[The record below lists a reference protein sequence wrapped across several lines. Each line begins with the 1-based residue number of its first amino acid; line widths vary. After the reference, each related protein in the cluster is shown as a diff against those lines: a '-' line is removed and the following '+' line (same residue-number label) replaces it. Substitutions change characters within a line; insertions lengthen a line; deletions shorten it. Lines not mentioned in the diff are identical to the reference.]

1 MGETL
6 NAAKDALDE
15 AIETLRAT
23 SSETIPEKESRHL
36 VTRLQLARNALAQN
50 EKKIW
55 IRTKLG
61 KEMLAD
67 FGEASRELLGAME
80 SGSGLEEIEAA
91 LKAVE
96 RQAKRINEES
106 RRRSM
111 VVT

>member
-1 MGETL
+1 MAETL
-6 NAAKDALDE
+6 NAAKE
-15 AIETLRAT
+15 AMDKTIETLKAT
-23 SSETIPEKESRHL
+23 PPETIPEKESRHL

-61 KEMLAD
+61 KEMLTD
-67 FGEASRELLGAME
+67 FGDASQELLGAME

-91 LKAVE
+91 LEAVE